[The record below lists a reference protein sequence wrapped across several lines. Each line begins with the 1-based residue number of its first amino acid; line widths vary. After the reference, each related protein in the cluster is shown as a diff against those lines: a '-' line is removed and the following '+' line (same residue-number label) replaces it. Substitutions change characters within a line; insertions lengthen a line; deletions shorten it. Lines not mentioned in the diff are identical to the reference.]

1 MSYPSLVG
9 VVAHMQLAAIVGE
22 VGEHN
27 AQVDKAG
34 EDTSAETADGCRG
47 LLLVNSVR
55 QGIICVTYDL
65 SQVDWSHDYSLAH
78 PQSGHEAT
86 GVNSTQATVGTNT
99 HEDGDSQNP
108 KDTQLA
114 SCPQPSNTVAHKECT
129 RTESA
134 DGLDESFW

>member
-34 EDTSAETADGCRG
+34 KDTSTETADGCRG

-55 QGIICVTYDL
+55 QGIRCVTHDL
-65 SQVDWSHDYSLAH
+65 SQIDRSYDYSLAH
-78 PQSGHEAT
+78 PQSGYEAT
-86 GVNSTQATVGTNT
+86 GVDSTQATVGTNT
-99 HEDGDSQNP
+99 HEDGNSQNP
-108 KDTQLA
+108 KDT
-114 SCPQPSNTVAHKECT
+114 
-129 RTESA
+129 
-134 DGLDESFW
+134 